1 MALLGDVAVSLRIVD
16 DGGRRVETASE
27 GMGIGELRLRPSQI
41 HAVPTAAGEFHGSSA
56 YLIKVN
62 YELRLLP
69 ELAPMRWYELGLHL
83 TDDTSATFMDAI
95 PRTSRT
101 AQAPSAHDVND
112 YLQLVPAA
120 PTGPGR
126 VHLPFVDGRVILHDI
141 PGSSVRWLHFAED
154 ADGVHPGA
162 HSAWVVLLAPEERR
176 HQAVTLSVRY
186 DLRNDDDSPY
196 RPVQEPT
203 GFVITLREADREPSI
218 APVARRRRTDQAVD
232 LLSAFV
238 CYAHDTPEHKANVRK
253 FAQLLMHE
261 GIDVHIDQYDV
272 GPRKDWGHW
281 AVEQFSKW
289 DFVLVMASPMCAAVG
304 NGAGVERHPGLRAEF
319 EILRSLYQSY
329 AEWAQY
335 VLPVV
340 LPEQSKEGV
349 PLFLAPET
357 KDYYPVVDYTS
368 AGVEYL
374 LNAMNKTGPRTWPLD
389 YPGSPDT
396 R

>member
-1 MALLGDVAVSLRIVD
+1 MALLGDVAVRLTIVD
-16 DGGRRVETASE
+16 DGGRRVDTASE
-27 GMGIGELRLRPSQI
+27 GVGIGELRLRASQI
-41 HAVPTAAGEFHGSSA
+41 HAVPTAAGEFRGASA

-69 ELAPMRWYELGLHL
+69 ELAPMMWYELGLHL
-83 TDDTSATFMDAI
+83 DDDTSATFLDAI
-95 PRTSRT
+95 PRTSRA
-101 AQAPSAHDVND
+101 AQAPSAHDIND
-112 YLQLVPAA
+112 FLQLVSAG

-126 VHLPFVDGRVILHDI
+126 VHLPFVDGRVVLHDI
-141 PGSSVRWLHFAED
+141 PGSSVRWQHFAEN
-154 ADGVHPGA
+154 ADGVHPGV

-186 DLRNDDDSPY
+186 DLRNNEDSPY

-203 GFVITLREADREPSI
+203 GFVITLREDDRGPSI
-218 APVARRRRTDQAVD
+218 APVARGRRTAPAVKP
-232 LLSAFV
+232 LSAFV
-238 CYAHDTPEHKANVRK
+238 CYAHDTLEHKANVRR
-253 FAQLLMHE
+253 FAELLMHE

-281 AVEQFSKW
+281 AAEQFSKW

-304 NGAGVERHPGLRAEF
+304 NGAKSERHPGLRAEF
-319 EILRSLYQSY
+319 EILRSLYQRY
-329 AEWAQY
+329 GEWAQY

-340 LPEQSKEGV
+340 LPEQSKEGI

-368 AGVEYL
+368 TGVEYL

-389 YPGSPDT
+389 YSGSRDT